1 MRYIYL
7 KISPVHSIE
16 LWKDLLMR
24 LIVKRVQGFI
34 HVQFPYVD
42 HDLGYWY
49 IIWKVKSCVHY
60 FLSNFYSFT
69 NVSPSKTTKKCFL
82 FHQKSSF
89 HTQDIQM
96 LVFFCFLETKGWRK
110 LCMVPFHNCYIYGT
124 WRSKEMRREVL

>member
-1 MRYIYL
+1 MFSFHMLTMNWVTDILFERLNLVSTIFYQTFTL
-7 KISPVHSIE
+7 SPM
-16 LWKDLLMR
+16 LALQKL
-24 LIVKRVQGFI
+24 Q
-34 HVQFPYVD
+34 
-42 HDLGYWY
+42 
-49 IIWKVKSCVHY
+49 
-60 FLSNFYSFT
+60 
-69 NVSPSKTTKKCFL
+69 KKYFL